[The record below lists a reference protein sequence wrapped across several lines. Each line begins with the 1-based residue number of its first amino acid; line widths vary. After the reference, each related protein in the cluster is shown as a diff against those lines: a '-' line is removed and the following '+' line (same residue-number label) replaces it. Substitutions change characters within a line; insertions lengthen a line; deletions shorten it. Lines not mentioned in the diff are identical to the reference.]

1 MIAVMVKTKDNDLFL
16 SIYFVF
22 KVNAGAAGHLPYPV
36 SVFVNNVITLCFGL
50 PVYLCRF
57 FFFTTPV

>member
-22 KVNAGAAGHLPYPV
+22 CLK
-36 SVFVNNVITLCFGL
+36 S
-50 PVYLCRF
+50 
-57 FFFTTPV
+57 TPVLLGICPTPYQYL